1 MSQSSSDFVYYPQPT
16 VSADGRLVATYAP
29 DGLRV
34 WDAATGERR
43 YTLVGAGWGCYFSP
57 DSRQILTTWRDA
69 PFKWV
74 GDSSSLKLWDAQTGE
89 LIRSFDNL
97 PAPYQVFW
105 SPDGGRVVING
116 YAKTKTRVLNLRDGA
131 VVARLPWE
139 GCTPDS
145 WFGDGGCD
153 PFIFNAD
160 GRVTLKLKGE
170 LKLFNTADG
179 ELLAALRD
187 TDRRAVF
194 SPTDPRRLAA
204 RSRDKR
210 SVHLFEL
217 ALK

>member
-1 MSQSSSDFVYYPQPT
+1 
-16 VSADGRLVATYAP
+16 VATYAP

-57 DSRQILTTWRDA
+57 DSRQILTTWRDD

-187 TDRRAVF
+187 TDRRAAF
-194 SPTDPRRLAA
+194 HPTDPRLIAA

-217 ALK
+217 TLK